1 MPSSLTYALSL
12 FDLSV
17 AIGNLL
23 VRIGHSSP
31 EVGSAAPGAKI
42 QRTVTRIIDNPPQDL
57 DFEALARQYYQPLYR
72 FALSLA
78 RNESDA
84 SDLVQQT
91 FLIWARK
98 GHSLRD
104 AAKVKSWLFT
114 TLYREYLRVRRRIA
128 PFVHQEPEVLE
139 NELPAVSPEVLTTLD
154 AGQAVDCL
162 QSVDEIYRAPL
173 TLYYLE
179 HLSYKEIADTLSVPI
194 GTVMSRLSRGK
205 IQLKNALLHKKLK

>member
-1 MPSSLTYALSL
+1 MTQL
-12 FDLSV
+12 
-17 AIGNLL
+17 
-23 VRIGHSSP
+23 
-31 EVGSAAPGAKI
+31 
-42 QRTVTRIIDNPPQDL
+42 IDNPPPEL
-57 DFEALARQYYQPLYR
+57 DFATLAREYYQPLYR

-98 GHSLRD
+98 GGSLRE
-104 AAKVKSWLFT
+104 ASKVKSWLFT

-128 PFVHQEPEVLE
+128 PFVSHEPETLE
-139 NELPAVSPEVLTTLD
+139 NELPSVPPEAITSFD
-154 AGQAVDCL
+154 ANQAVDSL
-162 QSVDEIYRAPL
+162 QAVDEIYRAPL

-179 HLSYKEIADTLSVPI
+179 HMSYKEIADALSIPI

-205 IQLKNALLHKKLK
+205 SQLKNALLSKMGK